1 MSVLLRL
8 CLLALLPLVA
18 TSCGKKSD
26 PTEAAKIFFGLIAN
40 GRSSEAY
47 ESTALGFKAQQSEKR
62 FVQANRE
69 LGLVNVHAVT
79 SGPPALEGNT
89 ATLQMEV
96 TDREG
101 QKSPLVVTLVDERGA
116 WRVFSVR
123 APRSPETGIAANL
136 LGTVGRGSGFTDGV
150 SYPKPGD
157 AEIRQLVETHLL
169 LFDQSI
175 KAGSFDAFYEEIS
188 SAWQDQ
194 VTKAR
199 MKRAFQAFIDGK
211 VSVAHIQG
219 QSAIFDEPP
228 AVSTEGLLTVRG
240 YYPGDPVNVVFG
252 MKFIYETPRWRI
264 FGLDVS
270 LAKALQTVEKD
281 AGTK

>member
-1 MSVLLRL
+1 
-8 CLLALLPLVA
+8 
-18 TSCGKKSD
+18 
-26 PTEAAKIFFGLIAN
+26 
-40 GRSSEAY
+40 
-47 ESTALGFKAQQSEKR
+47 
-62 FVQANRE
+62 
-69 LGLVNVHAVT
+69 
-79 SGPPALEGNT
+79 
-89 ATLQMEV
+89 
-96 TDREG
+96 
-101 QKSPLVVTLVDERGA
+101 
-116 WRVFSVR
+116 
-123 APRSPETGIAANL
+123 
-136 LGTVGRGSGFTDGV
+136 
-150 SYPKPGD
+150 
-157 AEIRQLVETHLL
+157 
-169 LFDQSI
+169 
-175 KAGSFDAFYEEIS
+175 
-188 SAWQDQ
+188 
-194 VTKAR
+194 